1 MNEVNN
7 QEAFNKA
14 VLGVVAQGGPS
25 MVEPHLDY
33 CSQCAYRAENGR
45 KCAVGHLIED
55 EDYDPYVERKSV
67 SHLHFRGYLPKLS
80 DVSVELL
87 VELQDSHDSMLA
99 DENLDEF
106 IKDAKDI
113 ASRYNL
119 TFPEAEVKALLDL
132 PKEVELA

>member
-1 MNEVNN
+1 MNN

-25 MVEPHLDY
+25 LVANHSGFI
-33 CSQCAYRAENGR
+33 SQCAYRAEDGR

-55 EDYDPYVERKSV
+55 EDYDPFIEKKSV
-67 SHLHFRGYLPKLS
+67 SHLYLRGYIPKLM

-87 VELQDSHDSMLA
+87 IKLQDAHDYLLT
-99 DENLDEF
+99 DEHLGEF
-106 IKDAKDI
+106 IVNAKDI
-113 ASRYNL
+113 ASEYNL

-132 PKEVELA
+132 SKEVELA